1 MRYQVE
7 HITVPGQRTGAAE
20 FREYILDPVSVAPKR
35 LRPAV
40 VVCPGG
46 GYAFCSDREAEPVV
60 MQFLS
65 MGYHCF
71 CLYYSVAPENHFPV
85 SIWEAAKAVATV
97 REHSEEWLVD
107 PEQIYIC
114 GFSAGGHL
122 ACSLGMFWNRKFVW
136 EPLGL
141 AAKQVRPDGMILGY
155 PVISSGPFAHRG
167 SFECLLRTEGQKIT
181 VEEYFRE
188 YVGPLAGLRNGF
200 DAAGAVCA
208 ADLTEAPDQGGCTGL
223 TAVQLGCTEDE
234 SRGTMEEFVSLELRV
249 TKDSPRAFLWH
260 TYTDGSVPVENS
272 LFLAS
277 ALRRCGVNAEMHIF
291 PQGGHGLSLANEET
305 SVPQSA
311 QPVPAVQAWI
321 PLVHTW
327 IDGWKQTP

>member
-7 HITVPGQRTGAAE
+7 HIAVPGQQTGTAE

-85 SIWEAAKAVATV
+85 SIWEAAKAVAMV

-141 AAKQVRPDGMILGY
+141 MAEQVRPDGMILGY

-167 SFECLLRTEGQKIT
+167 SFECLLRTEGQKMT

-188 YVGPLAGLRNGF
+188 YVDPLAGVPDGS
-200 DAAGAVCA
+200 DAVRM
-208 ADLTEAPDQGGCTGL
+208 
-223 TAVQLGCTEDE
+223 GCTEEE
-234 SRGTMEEFVSLELRV
+234 SRGTMEDFVSLELRV

-260 TYTDGSVPVENS
+260 TFTDGSVPVENS

-277 ALRRCGVNAEMHIF
+277 ALRRCGVNVEMHIF
-291 PQGGHGLSLANEET
+291 PQGGHGLSLANAET
-305 SVPQSA
+305 SVPGSA
-311 QPVPAVQAWI
+311 QLVPAVQEWM

-327 IDGWKQTP
+327 IEGWKQTP

>member
-7 HITVPGQRTGAAE
+7 HITVPGQQTGTAE

-46 GYAFCSDREAEPVV
+46 AYRFCSDREAEPVV
-60 MQFLS
+60 MQFLA

-85 SIWEAAKAVATV
+85 SLMEAAKAVATV

-122 ACSLGMFWNRKFVW
+122 ACSLGIFWNRRFVW

-141 AAKQVRPDGMILGY
+141 TAEQVRPNGMILGY
-155 PVISSGPFAHRG
+155 PVITAGEFAHRG
-167 SFECLLRTEGQKIT
+167 SFENLLRTEGQKMT
-181 VEEYFRE
+181 AEEYFGK
-188 YVGPLAGLRNGF
+188 YVRPLAE
-200 DAAGAVCA
+200 
-208 ADLTEAPDQGGCTGL
+208 TPDQCDSAGL
-223 TAVQLGCTEDE
+223 TAVRMGCTEEE
-234 SRGTMEEFVSLELRV
+234 SRETMEAFTSLELRV
-249 TKDSPRAFLWH
+249 TAAAPRTFLWH
-260 TYTDGSVPVENS
+260 TFEDGAVPVENS
-272 LFLAS
+272 LMLAS
-277 ALRRCGVNAEMHIF
+277 ALRQQGVNVELHIF
-291 PQGGHGLSLANEET
+291 PKGGHGLSLANAET
-305 SVPQSA
+305 SVPESA
-311 QPVPAVQAWI
+311 QLVPAVQEWI

-327 IDGWKQTP
+327 IEGWRK

>member
-7 HITVPGQRTGAAE
+7 HIAVPGQQTGTAE

-85 SIWEAAKAVATV
+85 SIWEAAKAVAIV

-141 AAKQVRPDGMILGY
+141 TAEQVRPDGMILGY

-167 SFECLLRTEGQKIT
+167 SFECLLRTEGQKMT
-181 VEEYFRE
+181 AEEYFRK
-188 YVGPLAGLRNGF
+188 YVGPLAG
-200 DAAGAVCA
+200 AAGAVHVA
-208 ADLTEAPDQGGCTGL
+208 ELTGTPDQDGGTGL
-223 TAVQLGCTEDE
+223 TAVGMGCTEEE
-234 SRGTMEEFVSLELRV
+234 SRGTMEDFVSLELRV

-260 TYTDGSVPVENS
+260 TFTDGSVPVENS

-277 ALRRCGVNAEMHIF
+277 ALRRCGVNVEMHIF
-291 PQGGHGLSLANEET
+291 PQGGHGLSLANAET
-305 SVPQSA
+305 SVPGSA
-311 QPVPAVQAWI
+311 QLVPAVQEWM

-327 IDGWKQTP
+327 IEGWKQTP